1 MVRKKGQSAIE
12 FVIIVGAVLFFFFI
26 FLFAIQI
33 NTGNKVKE
41 HRLLTMKDL
50 ALNLQNEID
59 LAGKASV
66 GYEREFDLPEALLN
80 GVEYDV
86 TLNGDVVYINS
97 SYDEGLAYPVL
108 NVTGSALKGI
118 NVIRKESDAIYLNR

>member
-1 MVRKKGQSAIE
+1 MVRKGQSAME

-26 FLFAIQI
+26 FLFSIQI

-41 HRLLTMKDL
+41 QRLLAMKDL

-66 GYEREFDLPEALLN
+66 GYKREFVIQEKLLN
-80 GVEYDV
+80 GVDYSLI
-86 TLNGDVVYINS
+86 LNGDVVYINS

-108 NVTGSALKGI
+108 NVTGSVVKGS
-118 NVIRKESDAIYLNR
+118 NVIRKETDAIYLNR